1 MSKAMEIEAN
11 IRELVD
17 QARAELS
24 GSPVHIDTDSLAG
37 LAAEINELQQKIWEI
52 ES

>member
-1 MSKAMEIEAN
+1 MSKVIEIEEN

-24 GSPVHIDTDSLAG
+24 GSPVHIDADLLVG
-37 LAAEINELQQKIWEI
+37 LAFEINELQQELWEI